1 MALIKC
7 PECGREISDQAPS
20 CPSCGIVIKKVN
32 ENEIKNY
39 PTISPLSRTDMTR
52 YSDAQMR
59 NRKVKC
65 QVCGIEYDSK
75 MYKSCPLC
83 EMRQQQLRQSYNNNV
98 ANGTSNVTQ
107 TVRQTGHSDI
117 QSVNRVNESILN
129 VPPVHRPVN
138 SSLYE
143 KGGIIKFGMFD
154 GKPVAWQILD
164 INPKDNEILILSVE
178 GLELRRYHSKQG
190 EANWYKC
197 DLRKYLN
204 GEFLEKTFNE
214 QERKVIVEKVI
225 KSESTEN
232 CKISRDKIFVLSKS
246 EAGRLLPDEK
256 LRRCKASGYL
266 RKHKEFLTVHK
277 LWGTCDWWLRD
288 RGESTNKAACV
299 YMNGF
304 ITQLNDVMTAAVRP
318 AMWVKMI

>member
-20 CPSCGIVIKKVN
+20 CPGCGIIIKKSSK
-32 ENEIKNY
+32 NEIKNY

-52 YSDAQMR
+52 YSDAHMR

-65 QVCGIEYDSK
+65 QVCGIEYDST
-75 MYKSCPLC
+75 MYKTCPLC
-83 EMRQQQLRQSYNNNV
+83 EMRQT
-98 ANGTSNVTQ
+98 GTSNM
-107 TVRQTGHSDI
+107 
-117 QSVNRVNESILN
+117 QSANKVNENILN
-129 VPPVHRPVN
+129 VPPVDRSVN

-164 INPKDNEILILSVE
+164 INKKDNEILILSVE
-178 GLELRRYHSKQG
+178 GLELRRYHSKY
-190 EANWYKC
+190 EEINWHKC

-225 KSESTEN
+225 ESESTEN

-246 EAGRLLPDEK
+246 EANRLFPDVK
-256 LRRCKASGYL
+256 SRRCKASGYL

-288 RGESTNKAACV
+288 MGKSSTQAACV
-299 YMNGF
+299 SMNGF
-304 ITQLNDVMTAAVRP
+304 DTQLYDVLTAAVRP